1 MKEASTMK
9 IRDVLKLNEQD
20 IPEVTGFLAA
30 QLNRQILTPD
40 PARKS

>member
-1 MKEASTMK
+1 MK

-20 IPEVTGFLAA
+20 IPEVTGLLAA

-40 PARKS
+40 TARKS